1 MSIWA
6 SYVQIYCEAVSD
18 LLTSSSPSE
27 GEKQLSIREK
37 NGQVFVEGLSK
48 FPVTSVDDLWI
59 LLSRGDENRNTATT
73 NMNETSS
80 RSHAALMIQ
89 VIIKDDSSSATQNT
103 VGTHRESTLMLVDL
117 AGSERASASEGRD
130 YMRLEEAKA
139 INLSLSALGNCMSAL
154 AEGRGHIP
162 YRDSKLTRLPQGCL
176 GGTSRTSV
184 IVNIPPGEDVQGETL
199 SALRFASRA
208 SKVKVMAKVNRIKD
222 YEAMYLE
229 AKKTLD
235 MLGKAQGG
243 AESSAKDELLRKKDQ
258 QIEELTTEV
267 ESLKKQLQVFQI
279 SSKYAVGGSSSS
291 GKTTS
296 ISNSVENESWTDKL
310 NELTA
315 RHAQE
320 IDSLTRTYQAKI
332 NQHKNNERQLAKE
345 ISDLHDDNNRDKQ
358 ALLTAV
364 QEQRQMQE
372 KRTKSENHLK
382 ARIEELLS
390 EVNERRTQQETLR
403 EAFDTLQ
410 VKHLETTKQLK
421 EAQEAMYDM
430 VTKEQVK
437 EMESLFLDTVTK
449 LSTRVNFLEKAKKAS
464 TILTEGEYQM
474 QQQHQQSQY
483 QPVTT
488 SSNGNSRVRIEPGGK
503 IRTSSLNTLNANNG
517 SGKG

>member
-1 MSIWA
+1 M
-6 SYVQIYCEAVSD
+6 
-18 LLTSSSPSE
+18 TSNSPSD

-48 FPVTSVDDLWI
+48 FPVTSVEDLWI
-59 LLSRGDENRNTATT
+59 LLSRGDENRNTAST

-89 VIIKDDSSSATQNT
+89 VIIKDDSSSASAATL
-103 VGTHRESTLMLVDL
+103 GTHRESTLMLVDL
-117 AGSERASASEGRD
+117 AGSERASASDGRD

-162 YRDSKLTRLPQGCL
+162 YRDSKLTRLLQGCL

-184 IVNIPPGEDVQGETL
+184 IVNIPPGEDAQGETL

-235 MLGKAQGG
+235 MLGKASGGGSG
-243 AESSAKDELLRKKDQ
+243 AEIAAKDELLKKKDQ
-258 QIEELTTEV
+258 QIEDLTTEV

-279 SSKYAVGGSSSS
+279 GSKFIGGETTAS
-291 GKTTS
+291 GKLIGGVSGTMDS
-296 ISNSVENESWTDKL
+296 AAWTEKL

-320 IDSLTRTYQAKI
+320 IDSMTRTHQIRI
-332 NQHKNNERQLAKE
+332 NQLKNNERQLTKE

-364 QEQRQMQE
+364 QEQRQMME
-372 KRTKSENHLK
+372 KRHKSETHLK
-382 ARIEELLS
+382 ARIEELLT
-390 EVNERRTQQETLR
+390 ELNDRRTQQETLQDSF
-403 EAFDTLQ
+403 EALQ
-410 VKHLETTKQLK
+410 VKHNETLKQLK
-421 EAQEAMYDM
+421 EAQEAMFDM

-449 LSTRVNFLEKAKKAS
+449 LSTRVNFLEKARKAS
-464 TILTEGEYQM
+464 SLLTEGEYQM
-474 QQQHQQSQY
+474 QQQQSQQQTSY
-483 QPVTT
+483 QPITT

-503 IRTSSLNTLNANNG
+503 IRTSSLNTLNPNT